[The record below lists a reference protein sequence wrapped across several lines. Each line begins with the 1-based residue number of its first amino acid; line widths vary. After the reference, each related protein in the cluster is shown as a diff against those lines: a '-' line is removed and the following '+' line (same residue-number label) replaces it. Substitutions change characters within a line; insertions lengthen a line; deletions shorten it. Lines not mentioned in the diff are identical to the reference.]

1 MFIRLNRTTKWIL
14 MVVVDIYLL
23 VYYYNIIQKWYQNK
37 NTIFQNNHLEM
48 KKLQIHVSLN
58 NTSLFL
64 GKSGQ
69 EQYGWKSLT
78 VKSTFV

>member
-14 MVVVDIYLL
+14 MAVVDICLL

-37 NTIFQNNHLEM
+37 NTIFQNNHLEI

-58 NTSLFL
+58 NTSLYIL
-64 GKSGQ
+64 CIIRCINIV
-69 EQYGWKSLT
+69 WL
-78 VKSTFV
+78 V